1 MIKNDQPKDK
11 IIDVARKLFASRGF
25 EATTTRMINK
35 AAGISEGALY
45 YHFPHG
51 KQEILDTIVQQG
63 IESRVSLLTV
73 SLTNSTT
80 VTDIETQMMTLFDQ
94 LWQAFQSE
102 TSYQSFIITIRER
115 MLLSDEQSHWLI
127 DAIQQIQARLSQA
140 FQNIEKLAL
149 NDSKA
154 ADNLAMIVMSIF
166 QKVLYDELL
175 IKNQRR
181 LSADVRERVR
191 QQIHFLLAPIQ
202 TTTN

>member
-1 MIKNDQPKDK
+1 
-11 IIDVARKLFASRGF
+11 
-25 EATTTRMINK
+25 
-35 AAGISEGALY
+35 
-45 YHFPHG
+45 HFPHG

-80 VTDIETQMMTLFDQ
+80 VTGIETQMMTLFDQ

-149 NDSKA
+149 NDSQA

-202 TTTN
+202 T

>member
-1 MIKNDQPKDK
+1 
-11 IIDVARKLFASRGF
+11 
-25 EATTTRMINK
+25 
-35 AAGISEGALY
+35 
-45 YHFPHG
+45 
-51 KQEILDTIVQQG
+51 
-63 IESRVSLLTV
+63 
-73 SLTNSTT
+73 
-80 VTDIETQMMTLFDQ
+80 
-94 LWQAFQSE
+94 
-102 TSYQSFIITIRER
+102 

-149 NDSKA
+149 NDSQA

-166 QKVLYDELL
+166 QKALYDELL

>member
-1 MIKNDQPKDK
+1 M
-11 IIDVARKLFASRGF
+11 
-25 EATTTRMINK
+25 
-35 AAGISEGALY
+35 
-45 YHFPHG
+45 
-51 KQEILDTIVQQG
+51 
-63 IESRVSLLTV
+63 
-73 SLTNSTT
+73 
-80 VTDIETQMMTLFDQ
+80 
-94 LWQAFQSE
+94 
-102 TSYQSFIITIRER
+102 
-115 MLLSDEQSHWLI
+115 I

-149 NDSKA
+149 NDSQA

-175 IKNQRR
+175 IKNQWL

>member
-35 AAGISEGALY
+35 AAGTSEGALY

-51 KQEILDTIVQQG
+51 KREILDTIVQQG

-80 VTDIETQMMTLFDQ
+80 VTGIETQMMTLFDQ

-149 NDSKA
+149 NDSQA